1 MVSASLSRNGG
12 GISTVVE
19 ALSRYV
25 GAHGFDVRVIGLD
38 EQTWFDSDRAS
49 WRGAPASTYPICGPQ
64 ALGYSPKIKH
74 ALLSWGPDLVHSH
87 GLWMLPSRSVFQWHR
102 HTGRPYV
109 VSPHGMLDPWAVR
122 NSGWKKRI
130 AGILYE
136 QAHLHRAAMLHAL
149 CERER
154 DDFLNFG
161 LRNQIEVIPNG
172 VDLPLER
179 LKCEAPWNG
188 TVPCGSR
195 VMLFL
200 GRIHPKKNLSALLGA
215 WAAAKGRRRDA
226 WRLVIAGSDQDDYE
240 RELRA
245 LHLSLGLEDSVV
257 FQGPLYGDAKDAAL
271 RNATA
276 FVLPSLSE
284 GLPMAVLEALSY
296 GLPVL
301 MTEACNLSHVFKKGA
316 AIRFSSN
323 ERDMVDQLNVFFD
336 MTSDARRVC
345 GEKAIEIVR
354 DQYLWPRVAARMSTL
369 YSSLIDQTNNGS
381 LAC

>member
-1 MVSASLSRNGG
+1 M
-12 GISTVVE
+12 
-19 ALSRYV
+19 
-25 GAHGFDVRVIGLD
+25 
-38 EQTWFDSDRAS
+38 
-49 WRGAPASTYPICGPQ
+49 
-64 ALGYSPKIKH
+64 
-74 ALLSWGPDLVHSH
+74 
-87 GLWMLPSRSVFQWHR
+87 
-102 HTGRPYV
+102 
-109 VSPHGMLDPWAVR
+109 
-122 NSGWKKRI
+122 
-130 AGILYE
+130 
-136 QAHLHRAAMLHAL
+136 
-149 CERER
+149 
-154 DDFLNFG
+154 
-161 LRNQIEVIPNG
+161 
-172 VDLPLER
+172 
-179 LKCEAPWNG
+179 
-188 TVPCGSR
+188 
-195 VMLFL
+195 
-200 GRIHPKKNLSALLGA
+200 
-215 WAAAKGRRRDA
+215 
-226 WRLVIAGSDQDDYE
+226 IAGSDQDDYE